1 MKVGKMAEAT
11 PSSAPAPAD
20 GESISQQ
27 QQKPWHIS
35 FAEDLQRTVSESA
48 DSAIRS
54 ALSLQQN
61 SSSHLRSL
69 QEFIPQ
75 MESQYR
81 TYEDAFFKKVKD
93 ELTSAKEHPVV
104 AGAVA
109 VTAGLIFL
117 RGPRRFLF
125 HHTLGRFQSEEAQF
139 VRAEKNVK
147 ELNLSV
153 DLMKNESRKLLERA
167 ALAEK
172 DMKCGH
178 TELMNTGSQLKRL
191 AKTVFK
197 VEAQAADL
205 MDGLR
210 ETPGREALKLRSE
223 VASMTSLLKQQRIAL
238 DKRIM
243 KISELG
249 VPV

>member
-1 MKVGKMAEAT
+1 MLHKLPLKFVYPDHE
-11 PSSAPAPAD
+11 
-20 GESISQQ
+20 EIL
-27 QQKPWHIS
+27 
-35 FAEDLQRTVSESA
+35 FAFYMCQIIFKNLFIT
-48 DSAIRS
+48 
-54 ALSLQQN
+54 QN
-61 SSSHLRSL
+61 LKS
-69 QEFIPQ
+69 
-75 MESQYR
+75 
-81 TYEDAFFKKVKD
+81 
-93 ELTSAKEHPVV
+93 
-104 AGAVA
+104 
-109 VTAGLIFL
+109 
-117 RGPRRFLF
+117 
-125 HHTLGRFQSEEAQF
+125 EAQF

-197 VEAQAADL
+197 VEAQAAGLFIPALAVNCAFINSVNLINSFTFMVCLLLEGGPVVLLWKFYFINAVIIHFVDL